1 MLSEGI
7 NHAVFD
13 HPMAGKDIGS
23 LLCEIKQGNR
33 SAAEYALEFRTLAT
47 GSGWSNPALHT
58 VYKRGLRKDLR
69 AEMACRGEALTLD
82 QFIQTSIALDNEL
95 DEKRQ
100 LQPPY
105 SGAVNAT
112 FGEPEPMELGRMG
125 LSVEERHRRYRE
137 RLCLYCGSSNHMRKS
152 CPKRPGFAGTLEKTG
167 ADDSVQIVL
176 IGATGSGKSSSGNTI
191 LGKKQFLSE
200 ASAKSV
206 TLQCQSETEMINS
219 RQVTVVDTPGWD
231 CTELSSHEVKNQI
244 QQTLQNLHGPYSFL
258 LVIRVGSVESED
270 IAKIHGLQDIL
281 GPSFLKHTTILFSH
295 SDNLEWKT
303 FDEYLKEGGAEFQ
316 ALLRGCN
323 NRCHSW
329 NNRTE
334 RSDEDV
340 EKLLRDLKS
349 TEMKHQHSVISFQD
363 QMDNSTTPSEIPS
376 EQKGNHG
383 KRIRPGTSA
392 AAHAQKCKKTIRVL
406 FLGMAK
412 MGKTSSIRTLQGK
425 GEQTSD
431 KDVYSYSTAGLSLQ
445 LIDSPGFDENQ
456 REIQEVISTSVSC
469 SEPHVIVIVMSVGR
483 FSPATRRTM
492 HHVEEVLGKNATKHT
507 MILFTGKDYLEGTPI
522 EAFVEQ
528 SADLKELVKKNGNRF
543 HALNN
548 RDTSDQRQVEELLQ
562 KIADIYGA
570 NLGESY
576 KPQHVRSEP
585 AHEKDD
591 TSVVGLI
598 TKNNGAISIVKNP
611 THPSHGFFSLLPSGR
626 RLLNVT
632 SPDFAIDHNS

>member
-1 MLSEGI
+1 M
-7 NHAVFD
+7 
-13 HPMAGKDIGS
+13 
-23 LLCEIKQGNR
+23 
-33 SAAEYALEFRTLAT
+33 AAEA
-47 GSGWSNPALHT
+47 
-58 VYKRGLRKDLR
+58 
-69 AEMACRGEALTLD
+69 
-82 QFIQTSIALDNEL
+82 Q
-95 DEKRQ
+95 
-100 LQPPY
+100 
-105 SGAVNAT
+105 
-112 FGEPEPMELGRMG
+112 
-125 LSVEERHRRYRE
+125 
-137 RLCLYCGSSNHMRKS
+137 
-152 CPKRPGFAGTLEKTG
+152 KTG

-206 TLQCQSETEMINS
+206 TLHCQKAAEMINS

-303 FDEYLKEGGAEFQ
+303 FDEYLEEGGAEFQ

-323 NRCHSW
+323 NRRHSW
-329 NNRTE
+329 NNRHE

-363 QMDNSTTPSEIPS
+363 QMDNNTTPSEIPS

-383 KRIRPGTSA
+383 KRIGPGTSA
-392 AAHAQKCKKTIRVL
+392 AAHAQKCKKPIRVL
-406 FLGMAK
+406 FLGMTK

-445 LIDSPGFDENQ
+445 LIDSPGFDENP
-456 REIQEVISTSVSC
+456 REIQEVISTSVSS

-492 HHVEEVLGKNATKHT
+492 RHVEEVLGKNATKHT
-507 MILFTGKDYLEGTPI
+507 MILFTGKNDLEGTPI

-548 RDTSDQRQVEELLQ
+548 RDTSDQRQVEELLP
-562 KIADIYGA
+562 KIADIYEA
-570 NLGESY
+570 NRGESY
-576 KPQHVRSEP
+576 KSQHVRSEP
-585 AHEKDD
+585 AHEKGKE
-591 TSVVGLI
+591 SKQSGILG
-598 TKNNGAISIVKNP
+598 KAFNY
-611 THPSHGFFSLLPSGR
+611 FSKKP
-626 RLLNVT
+626 
-632 SPDFAIDHNS
+632 